1 MSEREIQEK
10 IKEFLENKGITAEFK
25 MGYAVDYNGESFPF
39 IEVITDIDDLNELV
53 RIWKETINYLEKMSP
68 EPLEKVDILFSRK
81 RRLRRN
87 EGDC

>member
-25 MGYAVDYNGESFPF
+25 MGYTVDYNGESFPF

-87 EGDC
+87 D